1 MNVNEYAEEIV
12 EGLKADGIESSVVTS
27 GKNNGVVL
35 TGIEL
40 GSKGCSMRPVHYVN
54 KSFENNVSVK
64 QEVEDLAKL
73 CGNMPEEPVP
83 SEITG
88 LNNGKLNLNDV
99 YPKIINAKKNEKYL
113 NTVPHVFIN
122 DLAVVFYINVKS
134 IGGIVVITNY
144 VQDSLHVTVDT
155 LYEYAKRNITKMI
168 TLTPMNSFINELLPT
183 GNDDTGNDDDKN
195 ENDLLIISNK
205 SNMLGA
211 AAAFVQKDVLRAVSE
226 RYGKSDIIL
235 IPSSVH
241 EVLTMPNSPMM
252 DSACLRDMITDVN
265 ESTVDD
271 DEILSDHAY
280 IYRYKSDE
288 IENY

>member
-12 EGLKADGIESSVVTS
+12 EGLKTDGIESSVVTS
-27 GKNNGVVL
+27 EKNNGVVL

-40 GSKGCSMRPVHYVN
+40 GSKRCSMRPVHYVN
-54 KSFENNVSVK
+54 KSFENNVPVK

-88 LNNGKLNLNDV
+88 LSNGKLDLNDV

-134 IGGIVVITNY
+134 IGGIMVITNY

-155 LYEYAKRNITKMI
+155 LYEYAKRNITKI
-168 TLTPMNSFINELLPT
+168 TTLTPMSNFLNELLP
-183 GNDDTGNDDDKN
+183 TGNDDDKN

-211 AAAFVQKDVLRAVSE
+211 AAAFVQKDILRAVSE
-226 RYGKSDIIL
+226 SYGKSDLIL

-241 EVLTMPNSPMM
+241 EVLMMPNNPMM

-280 IYRYKSDE
+280 IYRYRSDE